1 MSASISSS
9 AAPIQPSAAAR
20 GPCNLAMKFPLY
32 MTGQCPHIARSGG
45 PRRSYLAPLTPG
57 LGLTIIRGLRE
68 LHTYQLPLDL
78 VRERPPERPV
88 AIARPDAVAV
98 AARWFQENFKGDVF
112 YAVKA
117 NPSPWVIKALVEN
130 GVTSFD
136 VASYQTYR
144 IGLQVITYLIF
155 LWSYVQYIHID
166 HRDGNVLITDS
177 AYKLFGY
184 DSFFLQVAAYYIADG
199 AE

>member
-1 MSASISSS
+1 MVGNINFSLLETVLQVLTYGS
-9 AAPIQPSAAAR
+9 
-20 GPCNLAMKFPLY
+20 
-32 MTGQCPHIARSGG
+32 TGNDI
-45 PRRSYLAPLTPG
+45 
-57 LGLTIIRGLRE
+57 E
-68 LHTYQLPLDL
+68 
-78 VRERPPERPV
+78 E
-88 AIARPDAVAV
+88 
-98 AARWFQENFKGDVF
+98 
-112 YAVKA
+112 
-117 NPSPWVIKALVEN
+117 
-130 GVTSFD
+130 TSFD

-144 IGLQVITYLIF
+144 IGLQVIAHLIF